1 MEHLPEGQKSNYHY
15 RQIISS
21 PQFIQAINQLS
32 EALNSENYQML
43 LTSFGLNMADAA
55 GSKDGVEGFIK
66 CILKKFPEKKND
78 ENKDESKDEDKKMD
92 IEK

>member
-1 MEHLPEGQKSNYHY
+1 LEHLPEAQKSNYHY

-32 EALNSENYQML
+32 DALNSENYQML
-43 LTSFGLNMADAA
+43 LMSFGLNIADASGA
-55 GSKDGVEGFIK
+55 KDGIEGFIK
-66 CILKKFPEKKND
+66 CILKKFPERKNED
-78 ENKDESKDEDKKMD
+78 NKDESKDENKKMY